1 MLLRTILIIKHL
13 LAEQFTQTTQI

>member
-1 MLLRTILIIKHL
+1 MLLRTVLIIKHL